1 VVSECAYAAALDSV
15 GYLSLSLP
23 DPSLCHPSLC
33 SVASRQAPLTWTQSS
48 SEQSRP
54 SRKFLDGPRPGTC
67 SPHGPGEQ
75 REMTVV
81 ASPNNWRMAIV
92 NMAIGA
98 LVVAIALHIAADL
111 IRSVAPE
118 LIAVLV
124 LIASGYG
131 LWALARIRR
140 SRW

>member
-1 VVSECAYAAALDSV
+1 
-15 GYLSLSLP
+15 
-23 DPSLCHPSLC
+23 
-33 SVASRQAPLTWTQSS
+33 
-48 SEQSRP
+48 
-54 SRKFLDGPRPGTC
+54 
-67 SPHGPGEQ
+67 
-75 REMTVV
+75 
-81 ASPNNWRMAIV
+81 MAIV

-118 LIAVLV
+118 LIAVFA

-140 SRW
+140 SHW

>member
-1 VVSECAYAAALDSV
+1 
-15 GYLSLSLP
+15 
-23 DPSLCHPSLC
+23 
-33 SVASRQAPLTWTQSS
+33 
-48 SEQSRP
+48 
-54 SRKFLDGPRPGTC
+54 
-67 SPHGPGEQ
+67 
-75 REMTVV
+75 MTVV